1 MELEKFYRLEKANGV
16 NRLIEVDNPLPQDG
30 YRHEPDGWVDID
42 GDEIDEEFIR
52 ENDLPFS
59 GVIYAFAGDCMT
71 VEYVREGVE
80 VDMSIFDGET
90 PRDGVY
96 YYRTGIYEE
105 ASGDEE
111 EDPHT
116 GWDAVMWFQHE
127 SDPNF

>member
-1 MELEKFYRLEKANGV
+1 MELEKFYRLEKTNGV
-16 NRLIEVDNPLPQDG
+16 NRLIEVANPLPQDG
-30 YRHEPDGWVDID
+30 YRNEPDGWVDID

-71 VEYVREGVE
+71 VEYVREGAE
-80 VDMSIFDGET
+80 VDMSIFDNET

-96 YYRTGIYEE
+96 YYRTGIYEQG
-105 ASGDEE
+105 SRDE

-116 GWDAVMWFQHE
+116 GWDGVLWFQHE
-127 SDPNF
+127 SEYNF